1 MDLTAEEKEMLK
13 GKFGNA
19 VKKSME
25 ILCALGEI
33 YRAKRLIDVSSVQ
46 IAGVSYDNLGDA
58 GLEYLSELARDGQAR
73 VLTTLN
79 PAGMDLEDWRKF
91 GIPEDFAKKQ
101 LEVIYA
107 FKKMGVI
114 ASCTCTPYF
123 IGNLPRYGESVAWS
137 ESSAVCFANSVLG
150 ARTNREGGPS
160 AIASALTGKTAEYGM
175 HLDENRQAQ
184 VLVKVRAKLK
194 TIPDFGALG
203 YATGKKIGNKIPLF
217 VGVKRAS
224 VEQLKSLCA
233 SIATYG
239 GTALFHIKGITP
251 NRTRTPSEEIVVT
264 QNDVDDAKVA
274 LTDAGYDEPDI
285 ISVGCPH
292 CSLNEVRRIA
302 ELLEGK
308 HVKEGKEFWICI
320 ARPIK
325 QIAEQAGYAQK
336 IEAAGAKFACDTCMV
351 VAPIKGRFK
360 CLATDSAKSCFYARG
375 KNAFKTKFGTL
386 EECVDA
392 AVTGEWKQ
400 TQAKRNETKKE
411 ETKRDETK
419 SEEGE

>member
-1 MDLTAEEKEMLK
+1 
-13 GKFGNA
+13 
-19 VKKSME
+19 ME
-25 ILCALGEI
+25 ILCALGDI
-33 YRAKRLIDVSSVQ
+33 YGAKRLIDVASVQ

-58 GLEYLSELARDGQAR
+58 GLDYLSELAKDGKTR

-79 PAGMDLEDWRKF
+79 PAGMDLVDWKKL

-101 LEVIYA
+101 LAVIEA

-114 ASCTCTPYF
+114 TSCTCTPYF
-123 IGNLPRYGESVAWS
+123 IGNLPHYGDSVAWS

-160 AIASALTGKTAEYGM
+160 AIASALTGKTPEYGM

-217 VGVKRAS
+217 VGVKAAS

-239 GTALFHIKGITP
+239 GTAMFHVKGITP
-251 NRTRTPSEEIVVT
+251 DRTRKPSEEIIIT

-274 LTDAGYDEPDI
+274 LSDAAFENPDI
-285 ISVGCPH
+285 VAVGCPH
-292 CSLNEVRRIA
+292 CSITEVRRIA
-302 ELLEGK
+302 ELLDGK
-308 HVKEGKEFWICI
+308 KIKEGIEFWICI
-320 ARPIK
+320 SRPVK
-325 QIAEQAGYAQK
+325 ELAAQAGYVK
-336 IEAAGAKFACDTCMV
+336 TVEASGAKFACDTCMV

-375 KNAFKTKFGTL
+375 KNAFKTRFGTL
-386 EECVDA
+386 EDCVDA
-392 AVTGEWKQ
+392 AVSGEWKAK
-400 TQAKRNETKKE
+400 QAKAKPKKE
-411 ETKRDETK
+411 AEKAGEAEAK
-419 SEEGE
+419 S